1 MIFVIRTDDDV
12 AGIDIV
18 EALQIAGINHEIVS
32 KQKHELSQNSAIA
45 AAVAAERERC
55 AFVCEENSRK
65 YKNAQQEIAALQ
77 CAKAIRAVK

>member
-1 MIFVIRTDDDV
+1 MMTPEDIAIFAMMLNLDVEAGRAKLADRIRT
-12 AGIDIV
+12 
-18 EALQIAGINHEIVS
+18 EQ
-32 KQKHELSQNSAIA
+32 A